1 MREKAFLHNVKL
13 FCLLI
18 LLLLFIPVT
27 GFSQK
32 KNKKKKETETE
43 NVKKDSTD
51 AKKGK
56 KYSDLVKKGTV
67 KKGLF
72 NIIQVKTD
80 VYFEIQDSLFKREF
94 LIVNKLS
101 QVPFDI
107 NEAGLNKGMN
117 YENKIISFY
126 KDTIAKK
133 VWVKTYVPKVSSPK
147 EDAITASVIDNFA
160 ESIIEVF
167 DIETKN
173 NDSSAVVIKVNKIF
187 DGKQKSFNDVMG
199 NTGLNGSV
207 KSDLSYIEGLKSFPN
222 NIVVKSQ
229 MTTSIS
235 DGGATLPITLGVTT
249 NIILLDKTPMK
260 PRFSDKRI
268 GFFTEKHW
276 YFTDAQQAMLEKELI
291 TRWRLEPKKEDEE
304 RYLKGELV
312 EPKKPIVYYIDPST
326 PKQWRKNI
334 IDGVH
339 DWQAAFERAG
349 FKNAVIAKEPT
360 EQDLDFDID
369 DVRYSVITYAA
380 SPRSNAM
387 GPSVVDPRSG
397 EIIEADIIWW
407 HNVMTSLQSWMRIQT
422 GPIDPKARG
431 NTFSNEHMGEA
442 IRFVSSHEVGHTFGL
457 KHNMGASFAYDV
469 ESLRSK
475 EFTAKMGGTAP
486 SIMDYA
492 RYNYVAQPEDNV
504 TVITPKIGEYDKYAI
519 EWGYRWYGPN
529 ENETARLNEA
539 ITKHQNDPVYF
550 YGEQQSGV
558 PIDPRSQSEDL
569 GNDAVKASEYGL
581 KNLKRVV
588 DNILNW
594 TYDKDQSYYET
605 GKLFVGTIGQWQ
617 TYNEHV
623 LTNVGGV
630 YLNST
635 VHGDNKQSYIPV
647 PAAMQKKAADYL
659 IKNVITIPQ
668 WLFFND
674 ILDKTNPLKDSPI
687 GPYEYTPYTM
697 ARAMQYD
704 VMYSLLYDDR
714 LLRMTENELY
724 QRNKTNEKVF
734 TVNELFKKLHQ
745 SVFAGTIQNKSLT
758 ILERMTQKNYVD
770 VLIISTNKLF
780 EKTDAKKTI
789 EIKETLQM
797 PHLCSVDDAHMAKNI
812 NNYFL
817 KRVTEV
823 TSDKKGE
830 LSKVLQLAKLKKSTG
845 DQSTQNHYRDLIQR
859 IEKALNNT
867 TF

>member
-1 MREKAFLHNVKL
+1 MKEKAFLHNLKL
-13 FCLLI
+13 FCLLV
-18 LLLLFIPVT
+18 LLLFVPVT
-27 GFSQK
+27 VLAQK
-32 KNKKKKETETE
+32 KKKKETDTE
-43 NVKKDSTD
+43 IAKDSTD
-51 AKKGK
+51 SKKTK
-56 KYSDLVKKGTV
+56 KYGDLIKKGTL

-94 LIVNKLS
+94 LVVNKLS
-101 QVPFDI
+101 QVPFQV

-117 YENKIISFY
+117 YENKIITFY

-133 VWVKTYVPKVSSPK
+133 VWVKSYVPKVSSPK
-147 EDAITASVIDNFA
+147 EDAITASVIDNFS

-173 NDSSAVVIKVNKIF
+173 NDSTAVVIKVNKIF
-187 DGKQKSFNDVMG
+187 DGKQKSFNDVLSNIG
-199 NTGLNGSV
+199 FGGSV
-207 KSDLSYIEGLKSFPN
+207 KSDLSYIESLKSFPK

-229 MTTSIS
+229 LTTSVS
-235 DGGATLPITLGVTT
+235 EGGPALSVTLGVTS
-249 NIILLDKTPMK
+249 NIVLLDKTPMK
-260 PRFSDKRI
+260 PRFSDKRV
-268 GFFTEKHW
+268 GYFTEKHW
-276 YFTDAQQAMLEKELI
+276 YFADDQQAMLEKELI

-312 EPKKPIVYYIDPST
+312 EPKKQIVYYIDPST
-326 PKQWRKNI
+326 PKQWRNYI

-339 DWQAAFERAG
+339 DWQIAFEKAG
-349 FKNAVIAKEPT
+349 FKNAIIAKEPT
-360 EQDLDFDID
+360 EKDLDFDVD

-380 SPRSNAM
+380 SPKSNAM

-397 EIIEADIIWW
+397 EILEADIIWW

-422 GPIDPKARG
+422 GPIDPKARA
-431 NTFSNEHMGEA
+431 NKFSDELMGEA

-457 KHNMGASFAYDV
+457 KHNMGSSFAYDV

-475 EFTAKMGGTAP
+475 DFTAKMGGTAP

-519 EWGYRWYGPN
+519 EWGYRWYNVN
-529 ENETARLNEA
+529 ENETLKLNELIA
-539 ITKHQNDPVYF
+539 KHQNDPIYF
-550 YGEQQSGV
+550 YGEQQENI
-558 PIDPRSQSEDL
+558 IDTRSQSEDL

-594 TYDKDQSYYET
+594 TYDKDRTYYET
-605 GKLFVGTIGQWQ
+605 GKLYIGTIGQWQ
-617 TYNEHV
+617 LYNRHV
-623 LTNVGGV
+623 LNNIGGV
-630 YLNST
+630 YLNET

-647 PAAMQKKAADYL
+647 SPAMQKRAADYL
-659 IKNVITIPQ
+659 IKNVLTIPQ

-674 ILDKTNPLKDSPI
+674 ILDKTNPLKDSPV
-687 GPYEYTPYTM
+687 GPYEYTPYTLS
-697 ARAMQYD
+697 RELQYGI
-704 VMYSLLYDDR
+704 LYDLFSDDR
-714 LLRMTENELY
+714 LLRITENELY

-734 TVNELFKKLHQ
+734 TVNDLFKKMHQ
-745 SVFAGTIQNKSLT
+745 SVFSGTIQGKSLT

-770 VLIISTNKLF
+770 VLIVSTNKIF
-780 EKTDAKKTI
+780 EKTDGKKLI
-789 EIKETLQM
+789 DIQETLKM
-797 PHLCSVDDAHMAKNI
+797 PHLCNYLEDSKMARNI
-812 NNYFL
+812 NQTSL
-817 KRVTEV
+817 KRVTEI

-830 LSKVLQLAKLKKSTG
+830 LSTVLRLIKLKKNTG
-845 DQSTQNHYRDLIQR
+845 DQSTQNHYTDLIQR

-867 TF
+867 VN

>member
-1 MREKAFLHNVKL
+1 MREKAILHNLKV
-13 FCLLI
+13 I
-18 LLLLFIPVT
+18 AVLLLFLSGPIAAY
-27 GFSQK
+27 SQK
-32 KNKKKKETETE
+32 KNKNKENTTETA
-43 NVKKDSTD
+43 KDTTLT
-51 AKKGK
+51 KKGK
-56 KYSDLVKKGTV
+56 KYDDLVKKGTV

-94 LIVNKLS
+94 LVVNKVS
-101 QVPFDI
+101 QVPFQI
-107 NEAGLNKGMN
+107 NEYGLNKGMN
-117 YENKIISFY
+117 YENKVIRFY
-126 KDTIAKK
+126 KDTIANK
-133 VWVKTYVPKVSSPK
+133 VWVKSYLPKVSSPK
-147 EDAITASVIDNFA
+147 DDAITASVKDNFS

-167 DIETKN
+167 DIESKN
-173 NDSSAVVIKVNKIF
+173 NDSTSVVIKVNKIF
-187 DGKQKSFNDVMG
+187 DGKQKSFNDLLSNV
-199 NTGLNGSV
+199 GLSSSL
-207 KSDLSYIEGLKSFPN
+207 KSDLSYIESTKSFPK
-222 NIVVKSQ
+222 NIIVKSQ
-229 MTTSIS
+229 LTTSVLE
-235 DGGATLPITLGVTT
+235 DGIPTSVTLGVTS
-249 NIILLDKTPMK
+249 NIILLDKNPMK
-260 PRFSDKRI
+260 PRFSDNRI
-268 GFFTEKHW
+268 GYFTEKHW
-276 YFTDAQQAMLEKELI
+276 YFADAQQAMLEKELI

-312 EPKKPIVYYIDPST
+312 APKKPIVYYIDPAT
-326 PKQWRKNI
+326 PKQWRKYI

-339 DWQAAFERAG
+339 DWQTAFEKAG
-349 FKNAVIAKEPT
+349 FKNAIIAKEPT
-360 EQDLDFDID
+360 QNDLDFDID

-380 SPRSNAM
+380 SPKSNAM

-442 IRFVSSHEVGHTFGL
+442 IRFASSHEVGHTFGL
-457 KHNMGASFAYDV
+457 KHNMGSSFAYDV

-492 RYNYVAQPEDNV
+492 RYNYVAQPEDSV

-519 EWGYRWYGPN
+519 EWGYRWYPSN
-529 ENETARLNEA
+529 ENETIKLNTLIA
-539 ITKHQNDPVYF
+539 KHQNDPVYF
-550 YGEQQSGV
+550 YGEQQGEI
-558 PIDPRSQSEDL
+558 IDPRSQSEDL

-605 GKLFVGTIGQWQ
+605 GKLYIGAIGQWQ
-617 TYNEHV
+617 MYNRHV
-623 LTNVGGV
+623 MSNIGGI
-630 YLNST
+630 YLNPT
-635 VHGDNKQSYIPV
+635 VHGDNKQSYVPV

-659 IKNVITIPQ
+659 VKNVLTIPQ
-668 WLFFND
+668 WLFFNT
-674 ILDKTNPLKDSPI
+674 ILDKTNPLKDTPL
-687 GPYEYTPYTM
+687 GPFEYTPYTLS
-697 ARAMQYD
+697 RELQYD
-704 VMYSLLYDDR
+704 IMYKLLSDDR

-734 TVNELFKKLHQ
+734 TVNELFKKMHQ
-745 SVFAGTIQNKSLT
+745 NVFAGTIQNKSLT

-770 VLIISTNKLF
+770 ILIVSTNKLF
-780 EKTDAKKTI
+780 EKTEPKKTI
-789 EIKETLQM
+789 EIQQTLNM
-797 PHLCSVDDAHMAKNI
+797 PHLCSHLDDEHMVRNI
-812 NNYFL
+812 NQSFL

-830 LSKVLQLAKLKKSTG
+830 LYKVLQLLKIKKSTG
-845 DQSTQNHYRDLIQR
+845 DESTQNHYRDLIQR
-859 IEKALNNT
+859 IDKALNNT

>member
-1 MREKAFLHNVKL
+1 MIT
-13 FCLLI
+13 FCI
-18 LLLLFIPVT
+18 LLLLLSPLTVH
-27 GFSQK
+27 SQK
-32 KNKKKKETETE
+32 KKKDKKEENTEI
-43 NVKKDSTD
+43 KKDSTD
-51 AKKGK
+51 SKKGK
-56 KYSDLVKKGTV
+56 KYSDLVKKGSV

-72 NIIQVKTD
+72 NVIQVKTD
-80 VYFEIQDSLFKREF
+80 VYFEIQDSLFEREF
-94 LIVNKLS
+94 LVVNKIS
-101 QVPFDI
+101 QVPFQV
-107 NEAGLNKGMN
+107 NEFGFNKGMN

-133 VWVKTYVPKVSSPK
+133 VWVKSYVPQVSSPK
-147 EDAITASVIDNFA
+147 EDAITESVKNNFA

-173 NDSSAVVIKVNKIF
+173 NDSTAVVIKVNKIF
-187 DGKQKSFNDVMG
+187 DGKQKSFNDVYSSIG
-199 NTGLNGSV
+199 FGGSV
-207 KSDLSYIEGLKSFPN
+207 KSELSYIEGLKSFPK

-229 MTTSIS
+229 LTTSVS
-235 DGGATLPITLGVTT
+235 EGGPALSVTLGVTS

-326 PKQWRKNI
+326 PKQWRKYI

-339 DWQAAFERAG
+339 DWQAAFEKAG
-349 FKNAVIAKEPT
+349 FKNAIIAKEPT

-380 SPRSNAM
+380 SPKSNAM

-422 GPIDPKARG
+422 GAIDPKARG
-431 NTFSNEHMGEA
+431 NKFSDEHMGEA

-457 KHNMGASFAYDV
+457 KHNMGSSFAYDV

-519 EWGYRWYGPN
+519 EWGYRWYSPN
-529 ENETARLNEA
+529 ENETAKLNA
-539 ITKHQNDPVYF
+539 LITKHQDDPIYF
-550 YGEQQSGV
+550 YGEQQESI
-558 PIDPRSQSEDL
+558 IDPRSQSEDL

-588 DNILNW
+588 DNIVNW
-594 TYDKDQSYYET
+594 TYEKDQSYYET
-605 GKLFVGTIGQWQ
+605 GKLYIGTIGQWQ
-617 TYNEHV
+617 MYNRHV
-623 LTNVGGV
+623 MNNIGGV
-630 YLNST
+630 YLNET

-647 PAAMQKKAADYL
+647 PAAMQKRATDYL
-659 IKNVITIPQ
+659 AKNVLTTPQ

-674 ILDKTNPLKDSPI
+674 ILDKTNPLKDSPV
-687 GPYEYTPYTM
+687 GPYEYTPYTL
-697 ARAMQYD
+697 ARELQCSIMYD
-704 VMYSLLYDDR
+704 LFSDER

-724 QRNKTNEKVF
+724 QRNKTKDPVF
-734 TVNELFKKLHQ
+734 TVNDLFKKMHQ
-745 SVFAGTIQNKSLT
+745 SVFAGTIANKSLS

-770 VLIISTNKLF
+770 VLIVTTNKIF
-780 EKTDAKKTI
+780 EKTDSKKLI
-789 EIKETLQM
+789 DIQQTLNM
-797 PHLCSVDDAHMAKNI
+797 PHLCTYLDDAHMAKHI
-812 NNYFL
+812 NQSSL
-817 KRVTEV
+817 KRITEV

-830 LSKVLQLAKLKKSTG
+830 LNKILQLLKLKKSTG

-859 IEKALNNT
+859 IDKALNNT

>member
-1 MREKAFLHNVKL
+1 MKEKAFLHNL
-13 FCLLI
+13 ITFCI
-18 LLLLFIPVT
+18 FLLLLSPLTVQ
-27 GFSQK
+27 SQK
-32 KNKKKKETETE
+32 K
-43 NVKKDSTD
+43 KKDRKEEATEIKKDTTD
-51 AKKGK
+51 SKKGK
-56 KYSDLVKKGTV
+56 KYDDLVKKGSV

-94 LIVNKLS
+94 LVVNKLS
-101 QVPFDI
+101 QVPFQV

-133 VWVKTYVPKVSSPK
+133 VWVKSYVPKVSSPK
-147 EDAITASVIDNFA
+147 EDAITQSVQNNFA

-187 DGKQKSFNDVMG
+187 DGKQKSFNDVLSNIG
-199 NTGLNGSV
+199 FGGSV
-207 KSDLSYIEGLKSFPN
+207 KSDLSYIESLKSFPK

-229 MTTSIS
+229 LTTSIS
-235 DGGATLPITLGVTT
+235 EGGPALSVTLGVTS

-260 PRFSDKRI
+260 PRFSDNRI

-276 YFTDAQQAMLEKELI
+276 YFADAQQAMLEKELI

-326 PKQWRKNI
+326 PKQWRKYI
-334 IDGVH
+334 IDGVR
-339 DWQAAFERAG
+339 DWQAAFEKAG

-360 EQDLDFDID
+360 EKDLDFDID

-380 SPRSNAM
+380 SPKSNAM

-431 NTFSNEHMGEA
+431 NKFSDEHMGEA

-457 KHNMGASFAYDV
+457 KHNMGSSFAYDV

-519 EWGYRWYGPN
+519 EWGYRWYSPN
-529 ENETARLNEA
+529 DNETTKLNA
-539 ITKHQNDPVYF
+539 LIAKHQDDPIYF
-550 YGEQQSGV
+550 YGEQQENI
-558 PIDPRSQSEDL
+558 IDPRSQSEDL

-588 DNILNW
+588 DNILSW
-594 TYDKDQSYYET
+594 TYEKDQSYYET
-605 GKLFVGTIGQWQ
+605 GKLYIGTIGQWQ
-617 TYNEHV
+617 MYNRHV
-623 LTNVGGV
+623 MNNIGGV
-630 YLNST
+630 YLNTT

-647 PAAMQKKAADYL
+647 PATMQKRATDYL
-659 IKNVITIPQ
+659 AKNVITIPQ

-674 ILDKTNPLKDSPI
+674 ILDKTNPLKDSPL
-687 GPYEYTPYTM
+687 GPYEYTPYTLS
-697 ARAMQYD
+697 RELQYSI
-704 VMYSLLYDDR
+704 MYDLFSDDR

-724 QRNKTNEKVF
+724 QRNKTKDPVF
-734 TVNELFKKLHQ
+734 TVNDLFKKMNQ
-745 SVFAGTIQNKSLT
+745 SVFAGTIANKSLS

-770 VLIISTNKLF
+770 VLVVSTNKLF
-780 EKTDAKKTI
+780 EKTDAKKALDI
-789 EIKETLQM
+789 QQTLNM
-797 PHLCSVDDAHMAKNI
+797 PHLCNYLDYAHMARNI
-812 NNYFL
+812 NQSSL

-830 LSKVLQLAKLKKSTG
+830 LNKILQLLKTKKNTG

>member
-1 MREKAFLHNVKL
+1 MKEKSFLHNLVTI
-13 FCLLI
+13 CI
-18 LLLLFIPVT
+18 LLLLLSPLTVQ
-27 GFSQK
+27 SQKKK
-32 KNKKKKETETE
+32 KNKKEDTTEI
-43 NVKKDSTD
+43 KKDSTD
-51 AKKGK
+51 SKKGK
-56 KYSDLVKKGTV
+56 KYGDLVKKGVV

-80 VYFEIQDSLFKREF
+80 VYFEIQDSLFQREF
-94 LIVNKLS
+94 LVVNKLS
-101 QVPFDI
+101 QVPFQV

-133 VWVKTYVPKVSSPK
+133 VWVKSYVPKVSSPK
-147 EDAITASVIDNFA
+147 EDAITQSVQNNFA

-173 NDSSAVVIKVNKIF
+173 NDSTAVVIKVNKIF
-187 DGKQKSFNDVMG
+187 DGKQKSFNDVLSNIG
-199 NTGLNGSV
+199 FGGSV
-207 KSDLSYIEGLKSFPN
+207 KSELSYIESLKSFPK
-222 NIVVKSQ
+222 NIIVKSQ
-229 MTTSIS
+229 LTTSVS
-235 DGGATLPITLGVTT
+235 EGGPALSVTLGVTS
-249 NIILLDKTPMK
+249 NIILLDKIPMK
-260 PRFSDKRI
+260 PRFSDNRI

-276 YFTDAQQAMLEKELI
+276 YFADSQQAMLEKELI

-326 PKQWRKNI
+326 PKQWRKYI
-334 IDGVH
+334 IDGVY
-339 DWQAAFERAG
+339 DWQAAFEKAG
-349 FKNAVIAKEPT
+349 FKNAIIAKEPT

-380 SPRSNAM
+380 SPKSNAM

-397 EIIEADIIWW
+397 EIIESDIIWW

-431 NTFSNEHMGEA
+431 NKFSDEHMGEA

-457 KHNMGASFAYDV
+457 KHNMGSSFAYDV

-492 RYNYVAQPEDNV
+492 RYNYVAQPEDSV

-519 EWGYRWYGPN
+519 EWGYRWYSPN
-529 ENETARLNEA
+529 ENETAKLNA
-539 ITKHQNDPVYF
+539 LITKHQNDPIYF
-550 YGEQQSGV
+550 YGQQQENIV
-558 PIDPRSQSEDL
+558 DPRSQSEDL

-605 GKLFVGTIGQWQ
+605 GKLYIGAIGQWQ
-617 TYNEHV
+617 MYNRHV
-623 LTNVGGV
+623 MNNIGGI
-630 YLNST
+630 YLNTT
-635 VHGDNKQSYIPV
+635 VHGDNKQSYVPV
-647 PAAMQKKAADYL
+647 PAAMQKRATDYL
-659 IKNVITIPQ
+659 TKNVTTIPH

-674 ILDKTNPLKDSPI
+674 ILDKTNPLKDSPL
-687 GPYEYTPYTM
+687 GPYEYTPYTLS
-697 ARAMQYD
+697 RELQYN
-704 VMYSLLYDDR
+704 VLYDLFSDDR

-724 QRNKTNEKVF
+724 QRNKSKDPVF
-734 TVNELFKKLHQ
+734 TVNDLFKKMHQ
-745 SVFAGTIQNKSLT
+745 SVFAGTIQNKSLS

-770 VLIISTNKLF
+770 VLIVSTNKLF
-780 EKTDAKKTI
+780 EKTDGKKTL
-789 EIKETLQM
+789 EIQQTLNM
-797 PHLCSVDDAHMAKNI
+797 PHLCSYLDNAHMARNI
-812 NNYFL
+812 NQSSL

-830 LSKVLQLAKLKKSTG
+830 LNKILQLLKTKKSTG

>member
-1 MREKAFLHNVKL
+1 MKEKAFLHNLKL
-13 FCLLI
+13 FCLLV
-18 LLLLFIPVT
+18 LLLFVPVT
-27 GFSQK
+27 VLAQK
-32 KNKKKKETETE
+32 KKKKETDTE
-43 NVKKDSTD
+43 IAKDSTD
-51 AKKGK
+51 SKKTK
-56 KYSDLVKKGTV
+56 KYGDLIKKGTL

-94 LIVNKLS
+94 LVVNKLS
-101 QVPFDI
+101 QVPFQV

-117 YENKIISFY
+117 YENKIITFY

-133 VWVKTYVPKVSSPK
+133 VWVKSYVPKVSSPK
-147 EDAITASVIDNFA
+147 EDAITASVIDNFS

-173 NDSSAVVIKVNKIF
+173 NDSTAVVIKVNKIF
-187 DGKQKSFNDVMG
+187 DGKQKSFNDVLSNIG
-199 NTGLNGSV
+199 FGGSV
-207 KSDLSYIEGLKSFPN
+207 KSDLSYIESLKSFPK

-229 MTTSIS
+229 LTTSVS
-235 DGGATLPITLGVTT
+235 EGGPALSVTLGVTS
-249 NIILLDKTPMK
+249 NIVLLDKTPMK
-260 PRFSDKRI
+260 PRFSDKRV
-268 GFFTEKHW
+268 GYFTEKHW
-276 YFTDAQQAMLEKELI
+276 YFADDQQAMLEKELI

-312 EPKKPIVYYIDPST
+312 EPKKQIVYYIDPST
-326 PKQWRKNI
+326 PKQWRNYI

-339 DWQAAFERAG
+339 DWQIAFEKAG
-349 FKNAVIAKEPT
+349 FKNAIIAKEPT
-360 EQDLDFDID
+360 EKDLDFDVD

-380 SPRSNAM
+380 SPKSNAM

-397 EIIEADIIWW
+397 EILEADIIWW

-431 NTFSNEHMGEA
+431 NKFSDELMGEA

-457 KHNMGASFAYDV
+457 KHNMGSSFAYDV

-475 EFTAKMGGTAP
+475 DFTAKMGGTAP

-519 EWGYRWYGPN
+519 EWGYRWYNVN
-529 ENETARLNEA
+529 ENETLKLNELIA
-539 ITKHQNDPVYF
+539 KHQNDPIYF
-550 YGEQQSGV
+550 YGEQQENI
-558 PIDPRSQSEDL
+558 IDPRSQSEDL

-594 TYDKDQSYYET
+594 TYDKDRTYYET
-605 GKLFVGTIGQWQ
+605 GKLYIGTIGQWQ
-617 TYNEHV
+617 LYNRHV
-623 LTNVGGV
+623 LNNIGGV
-630 YLNST
+630 YLNET

-647 PAAMQKKAADYL
+647 SPAMQKRAADYL
-659 IKNVITIPQ
+659 IKNVLTIPQ

-674 ILDKTNPLKDSPI
+674 ILDKTNPLKDSPV
-687 GPYEYTPYTM
+687 GPYEYTPYTLS
-697 ARAMQYD
+697 RELQYGI
-704 VMYSLLYDDR
+704 LYDLFSDDR
-714 LLRMTENELY
+714 LLRITENELY

-734 TVNELFKKLHQ
+734 TVNDLFKKMHQ
-745 SVFAGTIQNKSLT
+745 SVFSGTIQGKSLT

-770 VLIISTNKLF
+770 VLIVSTNKIF
-780 EKTDAKKTI
+780 EKTDGKKLI
-789 EIKETLQM
+789 DIQETLKM
-797 PHLCSVDDAHMAKNI
+797 PHLCNYLEDSKMARNI
-812 NNYFL
+812 NQTSL
-817 KRVTEV
+817 KRVTEI

-830 LSKVLQLAKLKKSTG
+830 LSTVLRLIKLKKNTG
-845 DQSTQNHYRDLIQR
+845 DQSTQNHYTDLIQR

-867 TF
+867 VN

>member
-1 MREKAFLHNVKL
+1 MKEKAFLHNLKL
-13 FCLLI
+13 FCLLV
-18 LLLLFIPVT
+18 LLLFIPVT
-27 GFSQK
+27 VLAQK
-32 KNKKKKETETE
+32 KKKKETDTE
-43 NVKKDSTD
+43 IVKDSTD
-51 AKKGK
+51 SKKVK
-56 KYSDLVKKGTV
+56 KYGDLIKKGTL

-94 LIVNKLS
+94 LVVNKLS
-101 QVPFDI
+101 QVPFQV

-117 YENKIISFY
+117 YENKIITFY

-133 VWVKTYVPKVSSPK
+133 VWVKSYVPKVSSPK
-147 EDAITASVIDNFA
+147 EDAITASVIDNFS

-173 NDSSAVVIKVNKIF
+173 NDSTAVVIKVNKIF
-187 DGKQKSFNDVMG
+187 DGKQKSFNDVLSNIG
-199 NTGLNGSV
+199 FGGSV
-207 KSDLSYIEGLKSFPN
+207 KSDLSYIESLKSFPK

-229 MTTSIS
+229 LTTSVS
-235 DGGATLPITLGVTT
+235 EGGPALSVTLGVTS
-249 NIILLDKTPMK
+249 NIVLLDKTPMK
-260 PRFSDKRI
+260 PRFSDKRV
-268 GFFTEKHW
+268 GYFTEKHW
-276 YFTDAQQAMLEKELI
+276 YFADDQQAMLEKELI

-312 EPKKPIVYYIDPST
+312 EPKKQIVYYIDPST
-326 PKQWRKNI
+326 PKQWRNYI

-339 DWQAAFERAG
+339 DWQIAFEKAG
-349 FKNAVIAKEPT
+349 FKNAIIAKEPT
-360 EQDLDFDID
+360 EKDLDFDVD

-380 SPRSNAM
+380 SPKSNAM

-397 EIIEADIIWW
+397 EILEADIIWW

-422 GPIDPKARG
+422 GPIDPKARA
-431 NTFSNEHMGEA
+431 NKFSDELMGEA

-457 KHNMGASFAYDV
+457 KHNMGSSFAYDV

-475 EFTAKMGGTAP
+475 DFTAKMGGTAP

-519 EWGYRWYGPN
+519 EWGYRWYNVN
-529 ENETARLNEA
+529 ENETLKLNELIA
-539 ITKHQNDPVYF
+539 KHQNDPIYF
-550 YGEQQSGV
+550 YGEQQENI
-558 PIDPRSQSEDL
+558 IDPRSQSEDL

-594 TYDKDQSYYET
+594 TYDKDRTYYET
-605 GKLFVGTIGQWQ
+605 GKLYIGTIGQWQ
-617 TYNEHV
+617 LYNRHV
-623 LTNVGGV
+623 LNNIGGV
-630 YLNST
+630 YLNET

-647 PAAMQKKAADYL
+647 SPAMQKRAADYL
-659 IKNVITIPQ
+659 IKNVLTIPQ

-674 ILDKTNPLKDSPI
+674 ILDKTNPLKDSPV
-687 GPYEYTPYTM
+687 GPYEYTPYTLS
-697 ARAMQYD
+697 RELQYGI
-704 VMYSLLYDDR
+704 LYDLFSDDR
-714 LLRMTENELY
+714 LLRITENELY

-734 TVNELFKKLHQ
+734 TVNDLFKKMHQ
-745 SVFAGTIQNKSLT
+745 SVFSGTIQGKSLT

-770 VLIISTNKLF
+770 VLIVSTNKIF
-780 EKTDAKKTI
+780 EKTDGKKI
-789 EIKETLQM
+789 IDIQETLKM
-797 PHLCSVDDAHMAKNI
+797 PHLCNYLEDSKMARNI
-812 NNYFL
+812 NQTSL
-817 KRVTEV
+817 KRVTEI

-830 LSKVLQLAKLKKSTG
+830 LSTVLRLIKLKKNTG
-845 DQSTQNHYRDLIQR
+845 DQSTQNHYTDLIQR

-867 TF
+867 VN

>member
-1 MREKAFLHNVKL
+1 MKEKAFLHNL
-13 FCLLI
+13 ITFCLLI
-18 LLLLFIPVT
+18 LLLLPLT
-27 GFSQK
+27 AQSQK
-32 KNKKKKETETE
+32 KKKDKKEETTEI
-43 NVKKDSTD
+43 KKDSTD
-51 AKKGK
+51 SKKGK
-56 KYSDLVKKGTV
+56 KYDDLVKKGSV

-80 VYFEIQDSLFKREF
+80 VYFEIQDSLFQREF
-94 LIVNKLS
+94 LVVNKLS
-101 QVPFDI
+101 QVPFQV

-133 VWVKTYVPKVSSPK
+133 VWVKSYVPKVSSPK
-147 EDAITASVIDNFA
+147 EDAITQSVQNNFA

-173 NDSSAVVIKVNKIF
+173 NDSTAVVIKVNKIF
-187 DGKQKSFNDVMG
+187 DGKQKSFNDVLSNIG
-199 NTGLNGSV
+199 FGGSI
-207 KSDLSYIEGLKSFPN
+207 KSELSYIEGLKSFPK

-229 MTTSIS
+229 LTTSIS
-235 DGGATLPITLGVTT
+235 EGGPALSVTLGVTS

-260 PRFSDKRI
+260 PRFSDNRI

-276 YFTDAQQAMLEKELI
+276 YFADAQQAMLEKELI

-326 PKQWRKNI
+326 PLQWRKYI

-339 DWQAAFERAG
+339 DWQVAFEKAG

-360 EQDLDFDID
+360 ENDLDFDID

-380 SPRSNAM
+380 SPKSNAM

-431 NTFSNEHMGEA
+431 NKFSDEHMGEA

-457 KHNMGASFAYDV
+457 KHNMGSSFAYDV

-529 ENETARLNEA
+529 DNENLKLNTL
-539 ITKHQNDPVYF
+539 ITKHQNDPIYF
-550 YGEQQSGV
+550 YGQQQENI
-558 PIDPRSQSEDL
+558 IDPRSQSEDL

-605 GKLFVGTIGQWQ
+605 GKLYIGTIGQWQ
-617 TYNEHV
+617 LYNRHV
-623 LTNVGGV
+623 MNNIGGV
-630 YLNST
+630 YLNET
-635 VHGDNKQSYIPV
+635 VHGDNKQSYVPV
-647 PAAMQKKAADYL
+647 PASMQKRATDYL
-659 IKNVITIPQ
+659 VKNVITIPQ
-668 WLFFND
+668 WLFFNE
-674 ILDKTNPLKDSPI
+674 ILDKTNPLKDSPL
-687 GPYEYTPYTM
+687 GPYEYTPYTLS
-697 ARAMQYD
+697 RELQY
-704 VMYSLLYDDR
+704 SILYDLFSDDR

-724 QRNKTNEKVF
+724 QRNKTKEQVF
-734 TVNELFKKLHQ
+734 TVNDLFKKMHQ
-745 SVFAGTIQNKSLT
+745 SVFAGTIQNKSLS

-770 VLIISTNKLF
+770 VLIVSTNKLF
-780 EKTDAKKTI
+780 EKTDPKKLLDI
-789 EIKETLQM
+789 QETLSM
-797 PHLCSVDDAHMAKNI
+797 PHLCTSLDHDHSAKNI
-812 NNYFL
+812 NQSSL

-830 LSKVLQLAKLKKSTG
+830 LNRVLQLLKTKQHTG

>member
-1 MREKAFLHNVKL
+1 MKEKTFLHNL
-13 FCLLI
+13 ITFCI
-18 LLLLFIPVT
+18 LLLLLSSPLTVH
-27 GFSQK
+27 SQK
-32 KNKKKKETETE
+32 KNKNKKEDTTEI
-43 NVKKDSTD
+43 KKDSTD
-51 AKKGK
+51 SKKGK

-80 VYFEIQDSLFKREF
+80 VYFEIQDSLFQREF
-94 LIVNKLS
+94 LVVNKLS
-101 QVPFDI
+101 QVPFQV

-133 VWVKTYVPKVSSPK
+133 VWVKSYVPKVSSPK
-147 EDAITASVIDNFA
+147 EDAITESVKNNFA

-173 NDSSAVVIKVNKIF
+173 NDSTAVVIKVNKIF
-187 DGKQKSFNDVMG
+187 DGKQKSFNDVLSS
-199 NTGLNGSV
+199 TGFGGSV
-207 KSDLSYIEGLKSFPN
+207 KSDLSYIEGLKSFPQ

-229 MTTSIS
+229 LTTSVS
-235 DGGATLPITLGVTT
+235 EGGPALSVTLGVTS

-276 YFTDAQQAMLEKELI
+276 YFADAQQAMLEKELI

-326 PKQWRKNI
+326 PKQWRKYI

-339 DWQAAFERAG
+339 DWQAAFEKAG
-349 FKNAVIAKEPT
+349 FKNAIIAKEPT

-380 SPRSNAM
+380 SPKSNAM

-431 NTFSNEHMGEA
+431 NTFSDEHMGEA

-457 KHNMGASFAYDV
+457 KHNMGSSFAYDV

-529 ENETARLNEA
+529 DNETLKLNTL
-539 ITKHQNDPVYF
+539 ITKHQNDPIYF
-550 YGEQQSGV
+550 YGEQQENT
-558 PIDPRSQSEDL
+558 IDPRSQSEDL

-605 GKLFVGTIGQWQ
+605 GKLYIGTIGQWQ
-617 TYNEHV
+617 MYNRHV
-623 LTNVGGV
+623 MNNIGGV
-630 YLNST
+630 YLNVT
-635 VHGDNKQSYIPV
+635 VHGDNKQSYVPV
-647 PAAMQKKAADYL
+647 PATMQKRAADYL
-659 IKNVITIPQ
+659 VKNVITIPQ

-674 ILDKTNPLKDSPI
+674 ILDKTNPLKDSPL
-687 GPYEYTPYTM
+687 GPYEYTPYTLS
-697 ARAMQYD
+697 RELQYD
-704 VMYSLLYDDR
+704 VMYNLFSDDR
-714 LLRMTENELY
+714 LLRMTENQLY
-724 QRNKTNEKVF
+724 QRNKTKDPVF
-734 TVNELFKKLHQ
+734 TVNDLFKKMHQ
-745 SVFAGTIQNKSLT
+745 SVFAGTIQNKSLS

-770 VLIISTNKLF
+770 VLIVSTNKLF
-780 EKTDAKKTI
+780 EKTDPKKLLDI
-789 EIKETLQM
+789 QQTLNM
-797 PHLCSVDDAHMAKNI
+797 PHLCNYLDDAHMARNI
-812 NNYFL
+812 NQSTL

-830 LSKVLQLAKLKKSTG
+830 LSKVLQLLKTKKNTG
-845 DQSTQNHYRDLIQR
+845 DQSTQNHYNDLIQR
-859 IEKALNNT
+859 IDKALNNT